1 MADRKSYH
9 HGDLP
14 QALRNATLE
23 ILSELGVDGFT
34 LREAARRVGVNHR
47 AVYRHFEDKLA
58 LLADISEEGYRGLA
72 AAMRAALAEQPVE
85 DIESRL
91 VIIAQG
97 YLRFARKEPA
107 RYQVMFGPRLNTD
120 GRFVDLEKAISDAL
134 LVVRDELRRAGPSAT
149 SIARRDAGIT
159 LWSAVH
165 GLTSLVLT
173 GKVPLAERHLARYVD
188 TIMRPVARGLVT
200 MLAAASAS

>member
-1 MADRKSYH
+1 MAERKRYH

-14 QALRNATLE
+14 QALRTATLA

-47 AVYRHFEDKLA
+47 AVYRHFEDKRA

-72 AAMRAALAEQPVE
+72 AAMRAALAEQPAE
-85 DIESRL
+85 EIETRL
-91 VIIAQG
+91 VIVCQG

-120 GRFVDLEKAISDAL
+120 GRFVELERAISDAL
-134 LVVRDELRRAGPSAT
+134 LVVREELRRAGPTAS
-149 SIARRDAGIT
+149 SLARRDAGIT
-159 LWSAVH
+159 LWSAIH

-173 GKVPLAERHLARYVD
+173 GKVPLAERHLARYVE
-188 TIMRPVARGLVT
+188 TIMRPVTRGVVET
-200 MLAAASAS
+200 LATASA